1 MEKNLSS
8 FLLFALLVVLLG
20 QLVSLINLYV
30 LYHFVFD
37 NYHPNVNN
45 QKDAILNI
53 GFFGAVIAMPII
65 EEMVIR
71 WPYLLLVKKL
81 ANPTRLAIVF
91 SLVFAFLHHA
101 EVFLAAFG
109 LSLFFCY
116 LVAKTQSIKISILAH
131 ILNNFSVYLLV
142 TYFSEMIDEI
152 YFNFIKSAF
161 VLGVALSGFIIILAV
176 WLIHGGRL
184 KMIVTTIERALMG
197 LQKRVM
203 KTLWQVNNKI

>member
-1 MEKNLSS
+1 M
-8 FLLFALLVVLLG
+8 
-20 QLVSLINLYV
+20 SLINLYV

-37 NYHPNVNN
+37 NYHPNANN
-45 QKDAILNI
+45 LKDAILNI

-91 SLVFAFLHHA
+91 SLVFAFLHPA
-101 EVFLAAFG
+101 EVFLVAFG

-116 LVAKTQSIKISILAH
+116 LVAKTQSIKLSILAH
-131 ILNNFSVYLLV
+131 ILNNFSAYLLV
-142 TYFSEMIDEI
+142 TYFSVVIDEI

-161 VLGVALSGFIIILAV
+161 VSGVAISGFIIILTV

>member
-1 MEKNLSS
+1 MTSTKINYLSGV
-8 FLLFALLVVLLG
+8 LLVLAAGICWSSMGLG
-20 QLVSLINLYV
+20 IRHIEVANVWQILFFRSLALTP
-30 LYHFVFD
+30 L
-37 NYHPNVNN
+37 
-45 QKDAILNI
+45 
-53 GFFGAVIAMPII
+53 
-65 EEMVIR
+65 
-71 WPYLLLVKKL
+71 LLLVL
-81 ANPTRLAIVF
+81 SLRALGNPLPIIKRAGFAGVIGGI

-131 ILNNFSVYLLV
+131 ILNNFSAYLMV
-142 TYFSEMIDEI
+142 TYFSVMIDEI
-152 YFNFIKSAF
+152 YFKFIKSAF
-161 VLGVALSGFIIILAV
+161 ISGIAISGFIIILTV